1 MIHTEVHPAFTTAVP
16 IKGEI
21 ILAMRGT
28 FANAFVHV
36 AELNDAKVL
45 PAAMTE
51 PSAIA
56 GWTDFL
62 VASAGAIG
70 TLAGLV
76 FVSLSINLAR
86 IIELRGVSGRAGE
99 TLLLLTGTLAGV
111 LTMLVPHLTVREHG
125 LILCATAVPTWLLPN
140 LIQVRSIQTR
150 TYYRAVHAVVR
161 SVMHQA
167 ATLPGVFAGLS
178 LCGLVP
184 GGLDWF
190 AVGVI
195 MSMLVAMF
203 NAWILLVEI
212 LR

>member
-1 MIHTEVHPAFTTAVP
+1 
-16 IKGEI
+16 
-21 ILAMRGT
+21 
-28 FANAFVHV
+28 
-36 AELNDAKVL
+36 
-45 PAAMTE
+45 MTE
-51 PSAIA
+51 PSTIA

-86 IIELRGVSGRAGE
+86 IIELPGVSGRAGE
-99 TLLLLTGTLAGV
+99 TLLVLSGVLAGA
-111 LTMLVPHLTVREHG
+111 LALLIPNLTVREHG
-125 LILCATAVPTWLLPN
+125 LILCATAIPTWLLPN
-140 LIQVRSIQTR
+140 LIQVSSVRKR
-150 TYYRAVHAVVR
+150 TYHRVVHAVIRV
-161 SVMHQA
+161 VLHQA

-178 LCGLVP
+178 LCGFFP

-195 MSMLVAMF
+195 ISMLVAMF

>member
-1 MIHTEVHPAFTTAVP
+1 
-16 IKGEI
+16 
-21 ILAMRGT
+21 
-28 FANAFVHV
+28 
-36 AELNDAKVL
+36 
-45 PAAMTE
+45 MTE

-111 LTMLVPHLTVREHG
+111 LTMLIPHLTVREHG

-140 LIQVRSIQTR
+140 LIQVRSVRER
-150 TYYRAVHAVVR
+150 TYYRAVHAVIRGVL
-161 SVMHQA
+161 HQA
-167 ATLPGVFAGLS
+167 ATLPGVIAGIS
-178 LCGLVP
+178 LCGYLP

-195 MSMLVAMF
+195 VSMLVAMF
-203 NAWILLVEI
+203 NAWVLLVEI